1 MEAGGQLGG
10 RREVGNL
17 GQGGGAGLEGGGWSQ
32 KVPVTRTQQDLGM
45 RGLWAEWKRHFKNMP
60 QVSRCLVSSVVSEP
74 YLARLHIEYGG
85 KKSKDRGQLGHVS
98 VPRDLPTSCRKSGDT
113 SEPSPDATRRSRW
126 RPSRRVKNLPRELAL
141 RRGSCWRWGRTQ
153 CLRSRGRVTK
163 PPPPPPDVRGHGLTQ
178 GQGSAFGV
186 CTSDPKHWE
195 GPPGFSPWPGSP
207 SQGLLLSRRSQ
218 IENMDPG
225 TKPPAFP

>member
-1 MEAGGQLGG
+1 MGPNA
-10 RREVGNL
+10 
-17 GQGGGAGLEGGGWSQ
+17 
-32 KVPVTRTQQDLGM
+32 
-45 RGLWAEWKRHFKNMP
+45 
-60 QVSRCLVSSVVSEP
+60 VSAIP
-74 YLARLHIEYGG
+74 
-85 KKSKDRGQLGHVS
+85 
-98 VPRDLPTSCRKSGDT
+98 
-113 SEPSPDATRRSRW
+113 
-126 RPSRRVKNLPRELAL
+126 
-141 RRGSCWRWGRTQ
+141 
-153 CLRSRGRVTK
+153 GRVTK